1 MYNEIIQI
9 IIIINNKTTLILIG
23 TNRFTLI
30 INILILINTI
40 LSVPQ
45 SSLVRSVK

>member
-9 IIIINNKTTLILIG
+9 IINNKTTLIPIG
-23 TNRFTLI
+23 TNRFVLI

-40 LSVPQ
+40 ISVPR